1 MESEMDIYKNRKF
14 KFNLKLRWVALAN
27 IVLLLA
33 IASPSLAQNTISL
46 RSNFPNDP
54 RKLTG
59 EGGGQT
65 SLASI
70 AKIGDNCRG
79 YANTA
84 PNHTVTLTEPML
96 ILHFLVHSTHINDD
110 PTMLIKGPGG
120 ITVCADDESNG
131 RLPKVSLSLT
141 DSRLPEGNYQ
151 VWVGSKN
158 SNQSFAYTLY
168 LSERPQ

>member
-1 MESEMDIYKNRKF
+1 MDIYKNQKF

-33 IASPSLAQNTISL
+33 IASSSSAQSATSLN
-46 RSNFPNDP
+46 RYFRPDP
-54 RKLTG
+54 EPLNGK
-59 EGGGQT
+59 GGGQT

-79 YANTA
+79 YANTE
-84 PNHTVTLTEPML
+84 PNHTVTLTAPFPML
-96 ILHFLVHSTHINDD
+96 DFLVASTTDINDD
-110 PTMLIKGPGG
+110 PTMLIKGPRGLT
-120 ITVCADDESNG
+120 ICADNESKGRLPQVSLSLPNG
-131 RLPKVSLSLT
+131 RLP
-141 DSRLPEGNYQ
+141 EGDYQ

-168 LSERPQ
+168 LSETSQ

>member
-1 MESEMDIYKNRKF
+1 MGIYKNRQF
-14 KFNLKLRWVALAN
+14 KLNLKLKWVALAN

-33 IASPSLAQNTISL
+33 ISASGSAQTATSLN
-46 RSNFPNDP
+46 RNFRDDP

-59 EGGGQT
+59 RTGGSI

-79 YANTA
+79 YANTE
-84 PNHTVTLTEPML
+84 PNHTVTLTAPFPML
-96 ILHFLVHSTHINDD
+96 DFLVASTTNINDD
-110 PTMLIKGPGG
+110 PTMLIKGPRGLT
-120 ITVCADDESNG
+120 ICADNESKGRLPQVSLSLPNG
-131 RLPKVSLSLT
+131 RLP
-141 DSRLPEGNYQ
+141 EGDYQ

-168 LSERPQ
+168 LSETRQ